1 MQECYFLVKIEFMKT
16 LKRLILSALIL
27 SLLPTFAFA
36 KSKQIPMNASWKIH
50 AGDNYAWSSVEL
62 NESSWQDIKLPG
74 VVKGDEKGFFWL
86 RTTVAVPAEFRNDNT
101 IYLEL
106 GGTTASYEIFA
117 GGLIVGR
124 HGSIDPKATLCRV
137 ENVIAEVPGSAV
149 KDGKLTIA
157 IRAKCNADVA
167 VFEPFYFTDKG
178 RYITL
183 KTYHPFLNSTVYY
196 MMAAICFF
204 LGLYFLL
211 QILADRKDRSNLSF
225 CITLLT
231 VAVYFYVMG
240 SPTIIMPFIVQLGVS
255 RYCLLLSIGFLVLFL
270 RQFFKLKSKV
280 TTYIVIAV
288 VVLFA
293 ILYLLSFKSLLF
305 QDTLFTL
312 SLIPIFS
319 GIIYIYV
326 ILGRAKKAKKDYAGI
341 MMIGISFGMLFGVH
355 DIVYQIIG
363 VTPFAWLQGFAFFFI
378 DLTMFIVVSID
389 TMHNKVKIG
398 KLIDST
404 TEQKERLDE
413 IIKNAVD
420 LSKETMEVAQSLNDS
435 VVRVA
440 AAANESVEKANEIG
454 DFINLQN
461 KSVENTSNAVSNLV
475 NSVENI
481 KIEVQ
486 NETEVVDT
494 AVEETKN
501 MVEGVNQVAAGIENA
516 ANFASSLGELTE
528 KTSENVHHLV
538 NIMDSIKES
547 SAEIVNIVQI
557 VSSFS
562 QKTNMLAMNASIEA
576 AHSGAAGAGF
586 AVIAHEIKNLAA
598 SSAAQVDKIND
609 IVSAI
614 ERNISEGLNFSINVN
629 DALKTVSKEA
639 KGTSEH
645 VNESVR
651 SLEVQRV
658 AGTRITSASSAM
670 TESALRVKAET
681 SQQYTYSQQVSSNM
695 TELADYSARAA
706 EAVQEI
712 MNRNK
717 ELSGQTA
724 ALQDLA
730 KRAKEAAES
739 MNELINS

>member
-1 MQECYFLVKIEFMKT
+1 MSKKIFLTVLF
-16 LKRLILSALIL
+16 LSILS
-27 SLLPTFAFA
+27 SVTFA
-36 KSKQIPMNASWKIH
+36 KSKQIPMNAEWKYR
-50 AGDNYAWSSVEL
+50 AGDNHAWSSPDF
-62 NESSWQDIKLPG
+62 NTSSWQSIKLPG
-74 VVKGDEKGFFWL
+74 VVNGDENKFFWL
-86 RTTVAVPAEFRNDNT
+86 TTTVNVPSEFRNADELF
-101 IYLEL
+101 LEF
-106 GGTTASYEIFA
+106 GGTTASYEIYA

-124 HGSIDPKATLCRV
+124 HGTIEPKATLCRV
-137 ENVIAEVPGSAV
+137 ENAIASVPGSAV
-149 KDGKLTIA
+149 KDGKLTIT
-157 IRAKCNADVA
+157 IRGKCNADVA
-167 VFEPFYFTDKG
+167 VFEPFYFINKD

-211 QILADRKDRSNLSF
+211 QILADRKDKSNLSF
-225 CITLLT
+225 CITLIT
-231 VAVYFYVMG
+231 VAIYFYVMA
-240 SPTIIMPFIVQLGVS
+240 SPTILLPFIIQLGIS
-255 RYCLLLSIGFLVLFL
+255 RLCLLISICFLVLFL
-270 RQFFKLKSKV
+270 REFFKLKNKITMYVASGLMGIF
-280 TTYIVIAV
+280 T
-288 VVLFA
+288 
-293 ILYLLSFKSLLF
+293 ILYVISFKSLLF
-305 QDTLFTL
+305 QDTVFTL

-319 GIIYIYV
+319 GIIYIYI
-326 ILGRAKKAKKDYAGI
+326 ILARAKKAKKDYAGI
-341 MMIGISFGMLFGVH
+341 MLIGISFGMLFGIH
-355 DIVYQIIG
+355 DIVYQIIN

-378 DLTMFIVVSID
+378 DLTMFVVVSID
-389 TMHNKVKIG
+389 TIHNKVKIG
-398 KLIDST
+398 NLIAST

-413 IIKNAVD
+413 IIKNAVE
-420 LSKETMEVAQSLNDS
+420 LSKETIEVAQFLNDS

-440 AAANESVEKANEIG
+440 NAADESVEKANEIG

-461 KSVENTSNAVSNLV
+461 KSVENTSDAVANLV

-481 KIEVQ
+481 KGEVQ
-486 NETEVVDT
+486 NETEVVET
-494 AVEETKN
+494 AVAETRN

-528 KTSENVHHLV
+528 KTSENVHKLV

-547 SAEIVNIVQI
+547 STEIVNIAQV

-598 SSAAQVDKIND
+598 SSAVQVDKIND
-609 IVSAI
+609 IVSTI

-645 VNESVR
+645 VNESAR
-651 SLEVQRV
+651 SLEVQRL
-658 AGTRITSASSAM
+658 AGTRITSASAAM
-670 TESALRVKAET
+670 SESALRVKAET
-681 SQQYTYSQQVSSNM
+681 SQQYTYSQQVSANM
-695 TELADYSARAA
+695 MELADYSSKAA
-706 EAVQEI
+706 SAVKDI

-717 ELSGQTA
+717 ELSGQTS

-730 KRAKEAAES
+730 KRAKEAAEK